1 MVDIFSQLTDTGI
14 LQAGALHLKKHKV
27 YGHTHF
33 NTQLC
38 LVQNIANYYF
48 VVINDILPYNLSSV
62 AIT

>member
-14 LQAGALHLKKHKV
+14 LQPSALHLKKHKV
-27 YGHTHF
+27 YRHTHI

-48 VVINDILPYNLSSV
+48 VVINGILPY
-62 AIT
+62 